1 MAVELGFTIG
11 MAQQRGLAGGRGFLW
26 QGHTCLRPSPELGQ
40 DKVTLDSLPRIH
52 ENTGEVGILQGR
64 AQLLQHQ
71 GPPQLGPLAPVL
83 PPGVALPQPAW
94 EVLDEGAVAQPVEDA
109 EVGKAVSETSSA
121 GQVTVSAGHCLAAGS
136 ASGRE
141 EQGAFAIPGEA
152 AVVA

>member
-1 MAVELGFTIG
+1 MQTVAWTSVKRWCFNQVAVELGFTIG
-11 MAQQRGLAGGRGFLW
+11 MVQQRGLAGGRGFLW

-109 EVGKAVSETSSA
+109 EVGKA
-121 GQVTVSAGHCLAAGS
+121 AAG
-136 ASGRE
+136 GTG
-141 EQGAFAIPGEA
+141 QGQRSIQ
-152 AVVA
+152 